1 MKQRAA
7 LLLAG
12 WLASAPLAPMGF
24 AGDDAADPF
33 GTSKQG
39 RASRTIAIDASTP
52 IVRVEHQEIVSV
64 RNKRGQNFTWQF
76 DTVYVPTAFPLAN
89 IAPPDFACGDTWVYV
104 GPRPDVL
111 AD

>member
-1 MKQRAA
+1 MKHRAA

-12 WLASAPLAPMGF
+12 WLASAPLAPMAL
-24 AGDDAADPF
+24 AGGDAADPF
-33 GTSKQG
+33 GMSMQG

-52 IVRVEHQEIVSV
+52 MVRVEHQEIVSV
-64 RNKRGQNFTWQF
+64 RNKRGQSFTWQF
-76 DTVYVPTAFPLAN
+76 DTAYVPTAFPLTN

-104 GPRPDVL
+104 GPRPDVP